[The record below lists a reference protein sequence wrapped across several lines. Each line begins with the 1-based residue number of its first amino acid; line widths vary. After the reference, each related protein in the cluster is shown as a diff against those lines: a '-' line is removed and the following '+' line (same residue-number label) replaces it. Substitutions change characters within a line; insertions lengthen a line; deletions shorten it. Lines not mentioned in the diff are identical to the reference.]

1 MSLHR
6 RHFVA
11 AVAVGCALF
20 GTGNGVAWAADDAVL
35 AQAAEFVRQAGNK
48 LGALA
53 AAEGDP
59 EDRRK
64 RLMAFID
71 GVADVDGVARFSIG
85 RFWRLATPAQQ
96 QEYLALFHRVLFKN
110 VTTQMGD
117 YTTGAPAKVTVAKP
131 VQTDV
136 GINVPTTVE
145 RAGAAPVHVT
155 WLVEMD
161 SGKPRIGDIVAEG
174 MSLRLTLRS
183 DYTSFI
189 TRNNGE
195 IEALL
200 AALRQQAG
208 S

>member
-1 MSLHR
+1 MTVR
-6 RHFVA
+6 RRQFVAVA
-11 AVAVGCALF
+11 AVGCVLSGAAMRR
-20 GTGNGVAWAADDAVL
+20 AWAADDDAL

-59 EDRRK
+59 EARRQ

-71 GVADVDGVARFSIG
+71 DVADVDGVARFSIG

-96 QEYLALFHRVLFKN
+96 REYLSLFHRVLFKN

-131 VQTDV
+131 VQTDL
-136 GINVPTTVE
+136 GINVSTTVE

-155 WLVEMD
+155 WLVVMD
-161 SGKPRIGDIVAEG
+161 GGKPRIGDIIAEG

-189 TRNNGE
+189 TRNNGA

-200 AALRQQAG
+200 GALRQQAG
-208 S
+208 G